1 MQGLQQLMKKISA
14 RIIAGFI
21 AVAIL
26 VAAVGLAGL
35 HFMDDVEQNLVYV
48 SDTTTPTVTT
58 AAQLKNAMYSANAL
72 VGRALTTHS
81 ISELGEL
88 QQDFEIA
95 SEVFAT
101 SYRRLSELVTD
112 EALQASLED
121 AQTAR
126 EAFEQEAMV
135 VFAQQQQLIAVEADV
150 ARRLNEFDR
159 TAAFLTGEL
168 GDISYQAEQLLQDVE
183 LTSAAVNL
191 QSLVMEVQYLTRDLL
206 SQSHVRAARPL
217 REELEQVFMI
227 FEFPLETVMASD
239 DADLRAAAV
248 EVEELLQ
255 EWQRLAFAEGLLFDL
270 YEEQLQIAETV
281 RLSLDDMVNEVDAV
295 NFALD
300 DVESAADSLNSSAAT
315 DARETVNQAFW
326 IILTIVVIA
335 FILAIVLGIWVTHAV
350 TRPLGGEPSQMQE
363 IATQIAEG
371 DLRVEAQGDERG
383 VLRAMLV
390 MADKLRDL
398 LAEISEASRSLSRS
412 ADNTT
417 AIAGDANDLIQE
429 QEQAI
434 EQTVTAIS
442 QVVSTVQGIADN
454 AAKAFETTQQ
464 VQSRTDE
471 AEQAFKE
478 TAQAIQQVADEV
490 ERAASVVQGV
500 EAKSH
505 EIGTVLEVI
514 ENIAEQT
521 NLLALNAAI
530 EAARAGEQ
538 GRGFAVVADE
548 VRSLAQKTQDSTL
561 NIQSI
566 IQGLQQ
572 ETQSAVNVM
581 TSSQAQVVQTLDKS
595 AQASTALDVIRSSM
609 GEMTDIND
617 QVATASEELASVTQ
631 EIQTNINGI
640 NDMSTRSAE
649 GSAKMTEASAELG
662 RVADSLRGLAARF
675 TV

>member
-1 MQGLQQLMKKISA
+1 MHGLQQLMKKISA

-135 VFAQQQQLIAVEADV
+135 VFAHQQELIAVEADV

-239 DADLRAAAV
+239 DADLRAVAV
-248 EVEELLQ
+248 SVEELLE

-270 YEEQLQIAETV
+270 YEEQLQISETV

-326 IILTIVVIA
+326 IILTIVVVA

-398 LAEISEASRSLSRS
+398 LAEITEASSSLSRS

-442 QVVSTVQGIADN
+442 QVVSTVQGIADS